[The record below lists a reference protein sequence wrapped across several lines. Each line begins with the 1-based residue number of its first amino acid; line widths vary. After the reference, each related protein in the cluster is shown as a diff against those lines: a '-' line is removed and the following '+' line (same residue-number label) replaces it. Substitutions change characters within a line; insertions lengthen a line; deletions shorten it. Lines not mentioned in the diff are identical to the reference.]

1 MADICFRKKK
11 RLTWV
16 WEVLMQTK
24 SYKSAALQQG
34 FAYGF
39 ILGTLVLVSNLINQL
54 ANLDATG
61 ESWLKNGL
69 LIVMIALPGLA
80 GYVGS
85 KQTGQV
91 KSGALA
97 VLVTGLVSTF
107 IGILSLWIITFSFM
121 DTLRHNALTR
131 IGFQQSGMTSLE
143 VFIVQGT
150 LGDSFFLFI
159 FSLAFGAG
167 YGLLGSLLG
176 VWKAHLQTR
185 QQHHHPGLG
194 A

>member
-1 MADICFRKKK
+1 
-11 RLTWV
+11 
-16 WEVLMQTK
+16 MQIK
-24 SYKSAALQQG
+24 SFVESSTLRQG
-34 FAYGF
+34 LVCGT
-39 ILGTLVLVSNLINQL
+39 ILGTLVLVFNLINKL
-54 ANLDATG
+54 ADLDTTG
-61 ESWLKNGL
+61 ETWLKNGL
-69 LIVMIALPGLA
+69 LIVMIVLPGLA
-80 GYVGS
+80 GYIGS

-97 VLVTGLVSTF
+97 VLVTGLVSTV

-121 DTLRHNALTR
+121 DTLRHNALAL

-143 VFIVQGT
+143 MFIVQGT

-167 YGLLGSLLG
+167 YGLIGSLLG
-176 VWKAHLQTR
+176 AWYAHLRTR
-185 QQHHHPGLG
+185 QQQHHPGLG